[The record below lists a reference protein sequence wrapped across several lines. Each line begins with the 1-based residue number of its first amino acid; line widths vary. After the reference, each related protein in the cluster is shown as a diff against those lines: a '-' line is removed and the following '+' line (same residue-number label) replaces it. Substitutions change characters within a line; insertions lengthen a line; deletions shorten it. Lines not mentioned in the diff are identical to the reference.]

1 MMFLKMDER
10 IEKALDEMM
19 VQKLKGCP
27 EIFSG
32 NTLTIG
38 KSWISELS
46 QVSQEYSRIS
56 DSDALEILPKL
67 EAVFKRKM
75 DQARKMAIP
84 EDVRDQILF
93 EISVRK
99 HLIVD
104 ARIREINKGSISSD
118 STDVW

>member
-1 MMFLKMDER
+1 MFLKMDER
-10 IEKALDEMM
+10 IDKALDEMM
-19 VQKLKGCP
+19 VQKLKGDP

-67 EAVFKRKM
+67 TAVFARKM
-75 DQARKMAIP
+75 DQARKMSIP
-84 EDVRDQILF
+84 EEVRDQIVF
-93 EISVRK
+93 EISVRR

-104 ARIREINKGSISSD
+104 ARIRELNKGRVSSD

>member
-10 IEKALDEMM
+10 IEKALDEMI
-19 VQKLKGCP
+19 VQRLKGGP
-27 EIFSG
+27 EIFCGTNLSI
-32 NTLTIG
+32 N
-38 KSWISELS
+38 KSWIGELC
-46 QVSQEYSRIS
+46 QVSREFSRIS

-67 EAVFKRKM
+67 TAVFERKM
-75 DQARKMAIP
+75 DQARKMSIP
-84 EDVRDQILF
+84 EEVRDQIVF

-104 ARIREINKGSISSD
+104 ARIRELNKGRVSSD

>member
-1 MMFLKMDER
+1 MFLKMDER

-19 VQKLKGCP
+19 VQKLKGSP

-56 DSDALEILPKL
+56 DSDALEILPEL
-67 EAVFKRKM
+67 TAVFERKM
-75 DQARKMAIP
+75 DQARKMSIP
-84 EDVRDQILF
+84 EDVREQILF

-104 ARIREINKGSISSD
+104 ARIREINKGSISSGN
-118 STDVW
+118 SDVW

>member
-10 IEKALDEMM
+10 IDKALDEMM
-19 VQKLKGCP
+19 VQKLKGDP

-67 EAVFKRKM
+67 TAVFERKM
-75 DQARKMAIP
+75 DQARKMSIP
-84 EDVRDQILF
+84 EDVREQILF

-104 ARIREINKGSISSD
+104 ARIREINKGSISSGN
-118 STDVW
+118 SDVW

>member
-19 VQKLKGCP
+19 VQKLKGSP

-56 DSDALEILPKL
+56 DSDALEILPEL
-67 EAVFKRKM
+67 TAVFERKM
-75 DQARKMAIP
+75 DQARKMSIP
-84 EDVRDQILF
+84 EDVREQILF

-104 ARIREINKGSISSD
+104 ARIREITKGSISSGN
-118 STDVW
+118 SDVW

>member
-1 MMFLKMDER
+1 MFLKMDER
-10 IEKALDEMM
+10 IDKALDEMM
-19 VQKLKGCP
+19 VQKLKGDP

-46 QVSQEYSRIS
+46 QVLQEYSRIS

-67 EAVFKRKM
+67 TAVFERKM
-75 DQARKMAIP
+75 DQARKMSIP
-84 EDVRDQILF
+84 EEVRDQIVF

-104 ARIREINKGSISSD
+104 ARIRELNKGRVSSD

>member
-19 VQKLKGCP
+19 VQKLKGSP

-56 DSDALEILPKL
+56 DSDALEILPEL
-67 EAVFKRKM
+67 TAVFERKM
-75 DQARKMAIP
+75 DQARKMSIP
-84 EDVRDQILF
+84 EDVREQILF

-104 ARIREINKGSISSD
+104 ARIREINKGSISSGN
-118 STDVW
+118 SDVW